1 MKDFPQL
8 AQSLRIAVKA
18 LQMYTESH
26 PRTQEA
32 AASAYATLD
41 LWLSAQPKLQF
52 VVTGTKVFVDG
63 ELQETRSPHV
73 TGLAQLVAER
83 GISGFT
89 FERGV
94 TPAEYLVFLA
104 GLGTRPQL
112 LEEQGGFEAMLRS
125 AGVLHIKVAQTRY
138 QEIREGEQAGSGDK
152 APALNP
158 TEPVQGVPPGDLVK
172 FLREALMLSV
182 TQGISAAG
190 AGGTGALQAGQA
202 PSTGSHTGGGQGADR
217 GRGKGGGRGAEEG
230 RGVDSAAKGGQGA
243 EAGRGVDSAAKGG
256 LGAEAGRGVDSVA
269 KGGLDSGED
278 QGPGPLPGFGPADLS
293 GLGPVGRELGLGDGM
308 PSPPR
313 MGVLRQILLDL
324 PPAVQLSLLASLAT
338 LPDQPAGLSLGIRAL
353 AGEVLAAAT
362 TQALSEGISWAQL
375 QGPIKDVL
383 RHFPERASLVRSLSA
398 RLMTSGQDASQ
409 AELLLRLLEWE
420 EMTLEAKLVKVL
432 EEGFFFELTLEE
444 RLALLR
450 ELLDLRRFDEFHRI
464 QEVLFE
470 TLRSTQPGERLKA
483 TQTLAGVA
491 HWVEEPGLPPDA
503 EAALVEALR
512 AHFGREPEPLVLRGT
527 TQALESILTALVHRG
542 ELNAIIS
549 ELQELSPPRA
559 ALHPKQPW
567 REEALNQLREA
578 LVRPQLMD
586 AAIDR
591 TFAHDRKSVAKDVHP
606 YLVFMGAPMALHLV
620 NRLGAEEDR
629 ARRGRL
635 VEAVRSLGPVALPA
649 LLEALQAPAWYL
661 VRNALT
667 LLPEV
672 ADGDQ
677 APAITPLLRHPEPR
691 VRRTAVRALWKLAG
705 PGAEHA
711 LLARMVDTDGETLQ
725 EILFVFGQLRSES
738 CLGPVTDLAKNRR
751 VVERLRIMALE
762 TLAQIG
768 SPKAIPV
775 FLECLRR
782 KGFFTSGEPPAIR
795 LASAKGLA
803 ALMAPEAR
811 EALKRVVEGEP
822 RGAERD
828 ELRLLLDQKAEP

>member
-1 MKDFPQL
+1 MKDFPRL
-8 AQSLRIAVKA
+8 AQTMSVALKA

-32 AASAYATLD
+32 AAIAHATLD
-41 LWLSAQPKLQF
+41 LWFSAHPKLQF

-73 TGLAQLVAER
+73 TGLAKLVAER
-83 GISGFT
+83 SISGFT

-112 LEEQGGFEAMLRS
+112 LEEQGGFEAVLRN

-138 QEIREGEQAGSGDK
+138 QEISEGEQTGSGDN

-158 TEPVQGVPPGDLVK
+158 AAPAQGSVAPGDLVK
-172 FLREALMLSV
+172 FLREALMLSI
-182 TQGISAAG
+182 TQGTSAAG
-190 AGGTGALQAGQA
+190 AGGAQGLQAGQA
-202 PSTGSHTGGGQGADR
+202 LGVGSGTGGGRGSDAGQGTDR
-217 GRGKGGGRGAEEG
+217 GRGKGGGQGAEEG
-230 RGVDSAAKGGQGA
+230 RGVDSAAKGGQDTG
-243 EAGRGVDSAAKGG
+243 D
-256 LGAEAGRGVDSVA
+256 
-269 KGGLDSGED
+269 D

-293 GLGPVGRELGLGDGM
+293 GLGPVGRELGLGEGM

-313 MGVLRQILLDL
+313 MGVLRQILMDL

-338 LPDQPAGLSLGIRAL
+338 LPDHPAGLSLGIRAL
-353 AGEVLAAAT
+353 AGEVLASAT
-362 TQALSEGISWAQL
+362 SQALSEGISWAQL
-375 QGPIKDVL
+375 QGPIKEVL
-383 RHFPERASLVRSLSA
+383 RHFPERASLVRALSA
-398 RLMTSGQDASQ
+398 RLRTSGQDANQ
-409 AELLLRLLEWE
+409 AELILRLLEWE
-420 EMTLEAKLVKVL
+420 EMSLEAKLVKVL

-450 ELLDLRRFDEFHRI
+450 ELLDLRRFDEFHSI
-464 QEVLFE
+464 QEVMIE
-470 TLRSTQPGERLKA
+470 TLRSEQPGQRLKA
-483 TQTLAGVA
+483 SQTLAGVA
-491 HWVEEPGLPPDA
+491 HWVEDPGLPPEA
-503 EAALVEALR
+503 EGSLLEALR
-512 AHFGREPEPLVLRGT
+512 AHFAWEPESLLLRGT

-542 ELNAIIS
+542 EFLAIIS
-549 ELQELSPPRA
+549 ELQELGNLCAFHSED
-559 ALHPKQPW
+559 QPW
-567 REEALNQLREA
+567 RKEALGHLSTA
-578 LVRPQLMD
+578 LIRPQLMD

-591 TFAHDRKSVAKDVHP
+591 TFAQDRKQVAQGVHP
-606 YLVFMGAPMALHLV
+606 YLAFLGAPMARHLV
-620 NRLGAEEDR
+620 ERLGAEDDR
-629 ARRGRL
+629 TRRGRL

-649 LLEALQAPAWYL
+649 LLDALQAPAWYL

-677 APAITPLLRHPEPR
+677 APFVTPLLRHPEPR

-711 LLARMVDTDGETLQ
+711 LLARMKDTDAETLH
-725 EILFVFGQLRSES
+725 EILFVLGQLRSES
-738 CLGPVTDLAKNRR
+738 CLGPVTDLAKDKR
-751 VVERLRIMALE
+751 VVERLRILALE
-762 TLAQIG
+762 TLGQIG
-768 SPKAIPV
+768 SPKSIPV

-803 ALMAPEAR
+803 ALQTPEALV
-811 EALKRVVEGEP
+811 ALKRVVEGEP

-828 ELRLLLDQKAEP
+828 TLRQLLDQQAPP

>member
-1 MKDFPQL
+1 MKDFPRL
-8 AQSLRIAVKA
+8 AQTMSVALKA
-18 LQMYTESH
+18 LQMYTETH
-26 PRTQEA
+26 PRTEEA
-32 AASAYATLD
+32 AAIAHATLG
-41 LWLSAQPKLQF
+41 LWFSEHSKLQF

-73 TGLAQLVAER
+73 TGLAKLVAER

-112 LEEQGGFEAMLRS
+112 LEEQGGFEAVLRT

-138 QEIREGEQAGSGDK
+138 QEISEGEQAGSGDN

-158 TEPVQGVPPGDLVK
+158 AAPAQGSVAPGDLVK
-172 FLREALMLSV
+172 FLREALMLSI
-182 TQGISAAG
+182 TQGTSAAG
-190 AGGTGALQAGQA
+190 AGGAQGLQAGQA
-202 PSTGSHTGGGQGADR
+202 PGVGSGTGGGRGSDAGQGADR
-217 GRGKGGGRGAEEG
+217 GRGKGGGQGAEEG
-230 RGVDSAAKGGQGA
+230 RGVDSAAKGSTGGQDATGGQG
-243 EAGRGVDSAAKGG
+243 SADGQ
-256 LGAEAGRGVDSVA
+256 
-269 KGGLDSGED
+269 GEPD
-278 QGPGPLPGFGPADLS
+278 LGPLPGFGPADLS
-293 GLGPVGRELGLGDGM
+293 GLGPVGRELGLGEGM

-313 MGVLRQILLDL
+313 MGVLRQILMDL

-338 LPDQPAGLSLGIRAL
+338 LPDHPAGLSLGIRAL
-353 AGEVLAAAT
+353 AGEVLASAT
-362 TQALSEGISWAQL
+362 SQALSEGISWAQL
-375 QGPIKDVL
+375 QGPIKEVL
-383 RHFPERASLVRSLSA
+383 RHFPERGSLVRALTA
-398 RLMTSGQDASQ
+398 RLKTSGQDASQ

-420 EMTLEAKLVKVL
+420 EMSLEAKLVKVL

-450 ELLDLRRFDEFHRI
+450 ELLDLRRFDEFHSI
-464 QEVLFE
+464 QKVMIE
-470 TLRSTQPGERLKA
+470 TLRSEQPGQRLKA
-483 TQTLAGVA
+483 SQTLAGVA
-491 HWVEEPGLPPDA
+491 HWVEDPGLPPDA
-503 EAALVEALR
+503 EGALLEALR
-512 AHFGREPEPLVLRGT
+512 AHFAWEPESLLLRGT

-542 ELNAIIS
+542 ELLAIIS
-549 ELQELSPPRA
+549 ELRELGNLCAFHSED
-559 ALHPKQPW
+559 QPW
-567 REEALNQLREA
+567 RKEALGHLTTA

-591 TFAHDRKSVAKDVHP
+591 TFAQDRKLVAEGVHP
-606 YLVFMGAPMALHLV
+606 YLAFLGAPMARHLV
-620 NRLGAEEDR
+620 ERLGAEDDR
-629 ARRGRL
+629 TRRGRL

-649 LLEALQAPAWYL
+649 LLDALQAPAWYL

-677 APAITPLLRHPEPR
+677 APFVTPLLRHPEPR

-711 LLARMVDTDGETLQ
+711 LLARMKDTDAETLH
-725 EILFVFGQLRSES
+725 EILFVLGQLRSES
-738 CLGPVTDLAKNRR
+738 CLGPVTDLAKDKR
-751 VVERLRIMALE
+751 VVERLRILALE
-762 TLAQIG
+762 TLGQIG
-768 SPKAIPV
+768 SPKSIPI

-782 KGFFTSGEPPAIR
+782 KGFFTSGEAPAIR

-803 ALMAPEAR
+803 ALQTPEALA
-811 EALKRVVEGEP
+811 ALKRVVEGEP

-828 ELRLLLDQKAEP
+828 TLRQLLDQQARP

>member
-32 AASAYATLD
+32 AASAHATLD

-112 LEEQGGFEAMLRS
+112 LEEQGGFEAILRS

-190 AGGTGALQAGQA
+190 AGGTGALQAAQA
-202 PSTGSHTGGGQGADR
+202 PSIGSHTGGGPGADR

-230 RGVDSAAKGGQGA
+230 RGVDSAAQGGQDTG
-243 EAGRGVDSAAKGG
+243 DSQ
-256 LGAEAGRGVDSVA
+256 RPD
-269 KGGLDSGED
+269 
-278 QGPGPLPGFGPADLS
+278 PLPGFGPADLS
-293 GLGPVGRELGLGDGM
+293 GLGRFGRELGLSDGM

-313 MGVLRQILLDL
+313 MGALRQILLDL
-324 PPAVQLSLLASLAT
+324 PPAVQLSLLSSLAT
-338 LPDQPAGLSLGIRAL
+338 LPDHPAGLSLGIRAL
-353 AGEVLAAAT
+353 AGEVLASAVSR
-362 TQALSEGISWAQL
+362 ALSEGIPWARL

-383 RHFPERASLVRSLSA
+383 RRFPERASLVRALSA
-398 RLMTSGQDASQ
+398 RLRTSGHDANQ

-420 EMTLEAKLVKVL
+420 EMSLEAKLVKVL
-432 EEGFFFELTLEE
+432 DEGFFFELTLEE

-450 ELLDLRRFDEFHRI
+450 EMLDLRRFDEFHRV
-464 QEVLFE
+464 QEVMVE
-470 TLRSTQPGERLKA
+470 TLRSEQPGQRLKA
-483 TQTLAGVA
+483 SQTLAGVA
-491 HWVEEPGLPPDA
+491 RWVEEPGLPPNA
-503 EAALVEALR
+503 EATLLEALR
-512 AHFGREPEPLVLRGT
+512 AHFAWEPEPLLLRGT
-527 TQALESILTALVHRG
+527 TQALESLLTALVQRG
-542 ELNAIIS
+542 ELPVVIS
-549 ELQELSPPRA
+549 EVRGLESLCAFLREN
-559 ALHPKQPW
+559 QPW
-567 REEALNQLREA
+567 RKEALSQLYTA
-578 LVRPQLMD
+578 LLQPHIMD

-591 TFAHDRKSVAKDVHP
+591 TFAQDRNMVALDVHP
-606 YLVFMGAPMALHLV
+606 YLAFLGAPMARHLME
-620 NRLGAEEDR
+620 RLGVEDDR
-629 ARRGRL
+629 TRRGRL
-635 VEAVRSLGPVALPA
+635 VEAVRSMGPVALPA
-649 LLEALQAPAWYL
+649 LLESLQSPVWYL

-677 APAITPLLRHPEPR
+677 APAVTALLRHPEPR

-711 LLARMVDTDGETLQ
+711 LLARMKDTDGETMQ
-725 EILFVFGQLRSES
+725 EILFVLGQLRSES
-738 CLGPVTDLAKNRR
+738 CLGPVTDLAKDKR
-751 VVERLRIMALE
+751 VVERLRLLALE
-762 TLAQIG
+762 TLGQIG
-768 SPKAIPV
+768 SPRAIPV

-782 KGFFTSGEPPAIR
+782 KGFFTSGESPGIR

-803 ALMAPEAR
+803 ALRTQEALD
-811 EALKRVVEGEP
+811 ALKRVVEGEP
-822 RGAERD
+822 RGPERD
-828 ELRLLLDQKAEP
+828 TLRQLLDQQAPP

>member
-1 MKDFPQL
+1 MKEFPRL
-8 AQSLRIAVKA
+8 AQTMTVALKA
-18 LQMYTESH
+18 LQMYTEFH

-32 AASAYATLD
+32 AAIAHATLD
-41 LWLSAQPKLQF
+41 LWFDDHPKLQF

-73 TGLAQLVAER
+73 TGLAKLVAER
-83 GISGFT
+83 SISGFT

-112 LEEQGGFEAMLRS
+112 LEEQGGFEALLRT

-138 QEIREGEQAGSGDK
+138 QEISEGEQSGNGDQ

-158 TEPVQGVPPGDLVK
+158 AAPAPSAVSPGDLVK
-172 FLREALMLSV
+172 FLREALMLSI
-182 TQGISAAG
+182 TQGTGATGAG
-190 AGGTGALQAGQA
+190 AGGTQGLQEGLA
-202 PSTGSHTGGGQGADR
+202 PGIGIGTGGGRGSDAGPGADR
-217 GRGKGGGRGAEEG
+217 GRGKGGGQGAEVG
-230 RGVDSAAKGGQGA
+230 RGVDSAAKGGQ
-243 EAGRGVDSAAKGG
+243 DT
-256 LGAEAGRGVDSVA
+256 
-269 KGGLDSGED
+269 GED

-293 GLGPVGRELGLGDGM
+293 GLGPVGRELGLGEGM

-313 MGVLRQILLDL
+313 MGVLRQILMDL

-338 LPDQPAGLSLGIRAL
+338 LPEHPGGLSLGIRAL

-362 TQALSEGISWAQL
+362 SQALSEGISWAQL

-383 RHFPERASLVRSLSA
+383 RHFPERASLVRALSA
-398 RLMTSGQDASQ
+398 RLRTSGQDTNQ
-409 AELLLRLLEWE
+409 AELILRLLEWE
-420 EMTLEAKLVKVL
+420 ELSLEAKLVKVL

-464 QEVLFE
+464 QEVMIE
-470 TLRSTQPGERLKA
+470 TLRNEQPGQRLKA
-483 TQTLAGVA
+483 SQTLAGVA
-491 HWVEEPGLPPDA
+491 HWVEEPGLPPEA
-503 EAALVEALR
+503 EEALLEALW
-512 AHFGREPEPLVLRGT
+512 AHFAWEPEALLLRGT
-527 TQALESILTALVHRG
+527 TQALDSFLTAFVHRG
-542 ELNAIIS
+542 ELLAIIS
-549 ELQELSPPRA
+549 ELRELEILCA
-559 ALHPKQPW
+559 GQPW
-567 REEALNQLREA
+567 RKEALNQLSTA

-591 TFAHDRKSVAKDVHP
+591 AFIQDRQVVALDVHP
-606 YLVFMGAPMALHLV
+606 YLAFLGDPMARHLV
-620 NRLGAEEDR
+620 ERLGAEDDR

-649 LLEALQAPAWYL
+649 LLDALQAPAWYL

-672 ADGDQ
+672 ANSEQ

-711 LLARMVDTDGETLQ
+711 LLARMKDTDGDTLQ
-725 EILFVFGQLRSES
+725 EILFVLGQLRSES
-738 CLGPVTDLAKNRR
+738 CLGAVTDLAKDKR
-751 VVERLRIMALE
+751 VVERLRILALE
-762 TLAQIG
+762 TLGQIG
-768 SPKAIPV
+768 SAKSIPV

-782 KGFFTSGEPPAIR
+782 KGFFTSGEPPVIR

-803 ALMAPEAR
+803 ALQTPEAL
-811 EALKRVVEGEP
+811 EALRRVVAGEP
-822 RGAERD
+822 RGPERD
-828 ELRLLLDQKAEP
+828 TLRQLLDQQVLP

>member
-1 MKDFPQL
+1 MKDFPRL
-8 AQSLRIAVKA
+8 AQTMSVALKA
-18 LQMYTESH
+18 LQMYTETH
-26 PRTQEA
+26 PRTEEA
-32 AASAYATLD
+32 AAIAHATLG
-41 LWLSAQPKLQF
+41 LWFSEHSKLQF

-73 TGLAQLVAER
+73 TGLAKLVAER

-112 LEEQGGFEAMLRS
+112 LEEQGGFEAVLRT

-138 QEIREGEQAGSGDK
+138 QEISEGEQAGSGDN

-158 TEPVQGVPPGDLVK
+158 AAPAQGSVAPGDLVK
-172 FLREALMLSV
+172 FLREALMLSI
-182 TQGISAAG
+182 TQGTSAAG
-190 AGGTGALQAGQA
+190 AGGAQGLQAGQA
-202 PSTGSHTGGGQGADR
+202 PGVGSGTGGGRGSDAGQGADR
-217 GRGKGGGRGAEEG
+217 GRGKGGGQGAEEG
-230 RGVDSAAKGGQGA
+230 RGVDSAAKGSTGGQDATGGQG
-243 EAGRGVDSAAKGG
+243 SADGQ
-256 LGAEAGRGVDSVA
+256 
-269 KGGLDSGED
+269 GEPD
-278 QGPGPLPGFGPADLS
+278 LGPLPGFGPADLS

>member
-1 MKDFPQL
+1 MRDFPRL
-8 AQSLRIAVKA
+8 AQTMSVALKA

-32 AASAYATLD
+32 AAIAHATLE
-41 LWLSAQPKLQF
+41 LWFSVHPKLQF

-73 TGLAQLVAER
+73 IGLAKLVAER

-112 LEEQGGFEAMLRS
+112 LEEQGGFEALLRTT
-125 AGVLHIKVAQTRY
+125 GVLHIKVAQTRY
-138 QEIREGEQAGSGDK
+138 QEIREGEQGGSGDH

-158 TEPVQGVPPGDLVK
+158 AAPAQGAVSPGDLVK
-172 FLREALMLSV
+172 FLREALMLSI
-182 TQGISAAG
+182 TQGTSAAG
-190 AGGTGALQAGQA
+190 AGAGAGGSQGLQAGQA
-202 PSTGSHTGGGQGADR
+202 PGVGSGTGGGRGSDAGQGADR
-217 GRGKGGGRGAEEG
+217 GRGKGGGQGAEEG
-230 RGVDSAAKGGQGA
+230 RGLDSAARGSSGGQG
-243 EAGRGVDSAAKGG
+243 SASSQGSA
-256 LGAEAGRGVDSVA
+256 
-269 KGGLDSGED
+269 SGQGD

-293 GLGPVGRELGLGDGM
+293 GLGPVGRELGLGEGM

-353 AGEVLAAAT
+353 AGEVLASAT
-362 TQALSEGISWAQL
+362 TQALSEGISWTQL

-383 RHFPERASLVRSLSA
+383 RHFPERASLVRALSA
-398 RLMTSGQDASQ
+398 RLRTSGQDASQ
-409 AELLLRLLEWE
+409 AELILRLLEWE
-420 EMTLEAKLVKVL
+420 EMSLEAKLVKVL

-470 TLRSTQPGERLKA
+470 TLRSEQPGERLKA
-483 TQTLAGVA
+483 SQTLAGVA
-491 HWVEEPGLPPDA
+491 HWVEEPGLPP
-503 EAALVEALR
+503 EGETALLEALR
-512 AHFGREPEPLVLRGT
+512 AHFRAEQEPLVLRGT
-527 TQALESILTALVHRG
+527 TQALESILTAWVHRG
-542 ELNAIIS
+542 ALPAVSS
-549 ELQELSPPRA
+549 ELQELDLASVGLRPN
-559 ALHPKQPW
+559 QPW
-567 REEALNQLREA
+567 RREAFDQLRAA
-578 LVRPQLMD
+578 LVRPQLLD

-591 TFAHDRKSVAKDVHP
+591 TFAPDRKRVGQEVHP
-606 YLVFMGAPMALHLV
+606 YLAFLGAPMALHLV
-620 NRLGAEEDR
+620 HRLGAEDDR
-629 ARRGRL
+629 TRRGRL

-677 APAITPLLRHPEPR
+677 ATAITPLLRHPEPR

-725 EILFVFGQLRSES
+725 EILFVFGQLRSET
-738 CLGPVTDLAKNRR
+738 CLGPVTELAKNRR
-751 VVERLRIMALE
+751 VVERLRIQALE
-762 TLAQIG
+762 TLGQIG

-782 KGFFTSGEPPAIR
+782 KGFFTSGEPSAIR

-803 ALMAPEAR
+803 ALMTPEAR
-811 EALKRVVEGEP
+811 AALKRVVEGEP

-828 ELRLLLDQKAEP
+828 QMRLFLEQQVEP